1 MSTFLRYLLLGS
13 VVFIGLMILLRPR
26 QVRTLGQKVRL
37 VGLIYVAVILTSGAL
52 RLACLNGWFGGAT
65 CGWFGLGT

>member
-13 VVFIGLMILLRPR
+13 MIAIVLMMVMRPR
-26 QVRTLGQKVRL
+26 QFRTLGQKARL

-52 RLACLNGWFGGAT
+52 RLACLEGWFGGRT
-65 CGWFGLGT
+65 CGFFGLG